1 MAGGGPGSAGRV
13 GRGVHTPAPREL
25 TPSLRDAP
33 SAEPGPPR
41 LAPGA
46 PFVSAC
52 KPSRSGTPPPA
63 RRSCRK
69 PHAAAPRGA
78 GSAVGSPFPVHHG
91 PFTTETSAS
100 RGADTQTCFPSTGR
114 ESEPLVTARIF
125 LNFLTVASCDAG
137 PEGNRA
143 AERPAAGPK
152 LQVEHARCS
161 PPGGPPACGTGGHPL
176 SHEYPTQYATNGHSH
191 FRTALKRVL
200 KDALK
205 IHLTEG

>member
-1 MAGGGPGSAGRV
+1 MESAASWGDGGVAGGGPGSAGRA

-78 GSAVGSPFPVHHG
+78 GLGCGVPLPCSSRSLYYGDVCVSWRGHTNLLPIDRKGVRTPRNGTDLFKFSYRSFMRCGARGESGCRASGRGAKVAGGACALFP
-91 PFTTETSAS
+91 S
-100 RGADTQTCFPSTGR
+100 RGTPSLWHR
-114 ESEPLVTARIF
+114 RPPSVT
-125 LNFLTVASCDAG
+125 
-137 PEGNRA
+137 
-143 AERPAAGPK
+143 
-152 LQVEHARCS
+152 
-161 PPGGPPACGTGGHPL
+161 
-176 SHEYPTQYATNGHSH
+176 
-191 FRTALKRVL
+191 
-200 KDALK
+200 
-205 IHLTEG
+205 